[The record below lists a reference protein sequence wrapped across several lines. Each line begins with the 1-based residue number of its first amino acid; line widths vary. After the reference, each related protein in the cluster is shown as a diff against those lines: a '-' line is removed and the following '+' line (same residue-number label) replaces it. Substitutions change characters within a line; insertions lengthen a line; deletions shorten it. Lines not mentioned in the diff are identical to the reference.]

1 MPDQLNAEIPLCTP
15 GGSDH
20 PDWPRIESAI
30 RQLATNYT
38 HGTDAMARGE
48 RETALRFYNATFTP
62 DAQVMVAGAESTRRT
77 GPDAW
82 ADFVENT
89 FRTRDEHRTQHLVG
103 SINIVLAE
111 DAQSA
116 EMSSYM
122 HAAHVRGNG
131 DILTVLL
138 TYVDHV
144 VRTEAGWRIAQRT
157 LYPAA
162 QWFEPRKG

>member
-1 MPDQLNAEIPLCTP
+1 M
-15 GGSDH
+15 
-20 PDWPRIESAI
+20 
-30 RQLATNYT
+30 
-38 HGTDAMARGE
+38 
-48 RETALRFYNATFTP
+48 
-62 DAQVMVAGAESTRRT
+62 
-77 GPDAW
+77 
-82 ADFVENT
+82 
-89 FRTRDEHRTQHLVG
+89 
-103 SINIVLAE
+103 NIVLAA

-116 EMSSYM
+116 DMSSYI